1 MEHGTRHL
9 YNIQKNCAFH
19 FAIFATQRFNNV
31 NTPLP
36 ADSPIRKTCKRYNV
50 VGHAHYLTFS
60 CFKRRAFLNRDRTR
74 EWMIDA
80 IALAR
85 ERHLLDLWA
94 WVIMP
99 EHVHLLIHP
108 RDADYDISAIL
119 STLKQPVSKRALLFV
134 QREAPQFA
142 RWMLDRQ
149 PNGREAKRFWQR
161 GGGYDHNLW
170 TPAKVWEK
178 IDYIHANPVRRGL
191 VESAVDWHWSS
202 HADHVNLRQGPLP
215 LDRDSLPFLAR

>member
-1 MEHGTRHL
+1 
-9 YNIQKNCAFH
+9 
-19 FAIFATQRFNNV
+19 V
-31 NTPLP
+31 
-36 ADSPIRKTCKRYNV
+36 DSPPPPDPLIRKTCKRYNV

-60 CFKRRAFLNRDRTR
+60 CFQRRPFLNRDRSR
-74 EWMIDA
+74 GWMIDA

-108 RDADYDISAIL
+108 RDADYRISAIL

-134 QREAPQFA
+134 QNEAPNFA

-149 PNGREAKRFWQR
+149 PNGKEAHRFWQR

-170 TPAKVWEK
+170 TP
-178 IDYIHANPVRRGL
+178 DRGFGKRL
-191 VESAVDWHWSS
+191 ITFTPT
-202 HADHVNLRQGPLP
+202 L
-215 LDRDSLPFLAR
+215 